1 MAIKKL
7 PQTIVKVY
15 LQRYPIQ
22 VRLSQFN
29 VLRRFSWLEPILAE
43 IYDELFPKEADTAQE
58 TKKAISES
66 VALPKEAGVQFFNSP
81 YKRYR
86 CAEKDPLRC
95 DRACITAEDE
105 ERIKTCQLCGFPT
118 LLPKNSEIKGDR
130 GIYRIEKYLGRR
142 GMGRLYAA
150 TGLGVNEP
158 VVIKEY
164 LLPGK
169 YFNQDEMRQHKQM
182 FKNLA
187 GISLADGRV
196 QDFRFLQPLEAI
208 PSVSFANAD
217 ALEERCYLVIDQR
230 YDCLTLNRYLSLGAM
245 SDSQVKKVVHQ
256 VLQTLELLHGQKFRF
271 KAGGVQNGVVHGNLN
286 LDTLLLVN
294 SESFSQDNL
303 DFFIYLSD
311 LAVWEGLF
319 DPTLDKSVPSLKKTE
334 DLISLGYIAFYLLA
348 GKVVTDAGEPL
359 DPRNEKHWGG
369 ADPHLKAFLLRLMEL
384 ELPFENAFS
393 ARQELQRL
401 PSSSLALVDRTAEPE
416 IEPVKNPRLLI
427 LLLSAVGLGMLGGL
441 AWMLINKPQLST
453 ATENTSKICC
463 LKDVAAIPP
472 GKFTYTSAIDGIWH
486 YVLRQPDLIAK
497 GQRLEQRLQAAQ
509 PKLDLSYQPAQSTA
523 DAIAKVRSGQTA
535 FAIVPLIQPLPRDLE
550 AQTIAYDGLAVFV
563 AFSYAQREKGLP
575 QKLNGQITLEQLH
588 QLYANKVDSW
598 VQLGASELP
607 VNLYAP
613 KDKEAVEVFQQLML
627 SKQEDGEN
635 KTKKFFATYKLKKLP
650 EFEMM
655 RTVIQDFESRQTG
668 GIGFSSLSKIVG
680 QCSVYPLALQPK
692 GQHPQQVIVLN
703 NNRDIDPSTDLCD
716 KKGSYH
722 PKVELLKN
730 GQYPLAYPIAIV
742 YPRDN
747 DRPPIGEKFAEILKT
762 REGQRLLGQTGLTP
776 LE

>member
-1 MAIKKL
+1 MTIKKL

-29 VLRRFSWLEPILAE
+29 VLRRYSWLQPILAD
-43 IYDELFPKEADTAQE
+43 IHDELFPKEADTAEE
-58 TKKAISES
+58 TKKPIFES
-66 VALPKEAGVQFFNSP
+66 VLLPKEAGVQFSNSP

-86 CAEKDPLRC
+86 CSDKDPLRC
-95 DRACITAEDE
+95 DRSSSTAEDE
-105 ERIKTCQLCGFPT
+105 SRIKTCQLCGFPA
-118 LLPKNSEIKGDR
+118 LLANNSEIKGDR

-150 TGLGVNEP
+150 TQLGVNEP

-164 LLPGK
+164 LLPGR
-169 YFNQDEMRQHKQM
+169 YFNEDEMRQHKQL

-208 PSVSFANAD
+208 AD
-217 ALEERCYLVIDQR
+217 ALEERCYLVIDER
-230 YDCLTLNRYLSLGAM
+230 YDCPTLNRYLSLGAM
-245 SDSQVKKVVHQ
+245 SDCQVKKVVHQ
-256 VLQTLELLHGQKFRF
+256 VLQTLEFLHGQKFRF
-271 KAGGVQNGVVHGNLN
+271 KAGGVQNGLIHGNLN
-286 LDTLLLVN
+286 LDTLLLIKG
-294 SESFSQDNL
+294 ESFGQDNL

-319 DPTLDKSVPSLKKTE
+319 NPTQDKSLPSLKKSE

-348 GKVVTDAGEPL
+348 GRVVTEMGEPL

-369 ADPHLKAFLLRLMEL
+369 ADPQLKAWILRLMEL

-401 PSSSLALVDRTAEPE
+401 PSASLALVHRKEAEPE
-416 IEPVKNPRLLI
+416 IEPVRKFPRVLI
-427 LLLSAVGLGMLGGL
+427 LLLSAVGLGMLGWL
-441 AWMLINKPQLST
+441 VWMLINKSQLST
-453 ATENTSKICC
+453 ATENTPKVCC

-472 GKFTYTSAIDGIWH
+472 GKFTYTSARDGIWH

-497 GQRLEQRLQAAQ
+497 GQKLEERLQAAQ
-509 PKLDLSYQPAQSTA
+509 PKLYLSYQPAESTA
-523 DAIAKVRSGQTA
+523 DAIAKVQSGQTD

-575 QKLNGQITLEQLH
+575 QKLNGQITLEQLR
-588 QLYANKVDSW
+588 QLYAKKVDSW
-598 VQLGASELP
+598 VELGASELP

-613 KDKEAVEVFQQLML
+613 KDKEAIEIFQQLML
-627 SKQEDGEN
+627 NKKEDTEN
-635 KTKKFFATYKLKKLP
+635 RNEKYFATSQIKKLP

-680 QCSVYPLALQPK
+680 QCSVYPLALQAK
-692 GQHPQQVIVLN
+692 GQPPEQVIVLN

-722 PKVELLKN
+722 PKAELLKN
-730 GQYPLAYPIAIV
+730 GQYPLAYPIVIV

-747 DRPPIGEKFAEILKT
+747 DRPRIGEKFAEILKT
-762 REGQRLLGQTGLTP
+762 REGQRLLGQTGLIP